1 MPIRASRRTRTRPV
15 LVLAL
20 ALPLALCACSGRGDG
35 AERDSA
41 TRTGALADTA
51 ALSATAGFVETSAA
65 FTDAGI
71 LAMLDEAN
79 QSDSSA
85 AALAIEKA
93 SDPEVKAFAAAM
105 MQDHHALRVTGEQLE
120 RRLSLTPL
128 LPAADP
134 LAPALDDEML
144 TLRRAGEGPG
154 PGFDRAYAEKE
165 AITHQAIVDFAERAR
180 RSTPNPQ
187 IRAYIDQMTPVL
199 RRHLARALV
208 LKNKLAPAT

>member
-1 MPIRASRRTRTRPV
+1 MPTRPSRCTRTRPV
-15 LVLAL
+15 LGLAV
-20 ALPLALCACSGRGDG
+20 ALPLALCACSGKGDG

-71 LAMLDEAN
+71 VAMLDEAN
-79 QSDSSA
+79 QADSAA
-85 AALAIEKA
+85 AALAIDKA
-93 SDPEVKAFAAAM
+93 SNPEVKAFAAAM
-105 MQDHHALRVTGEQLE
+105 MQDHHALRLKGEQLE
-120 RRLSLTPL
+120 KQLSLTPQ

-134 LAPALDDEML
+134 LAPALDDEMVA
-144 TLRRAGEGPG
+144 LRAAGEAS
-154 PGFDRAYAEKE
+154 GFDRVYVEKE
-165 AITHQAIVDFAERAR
+165 LITHQTIIDFAERAR

-199 RRHLARALV
+199 RRHLARALA
-208 LKNKLAPAT
+208 LKNKLAPAA

>member
-1 MPIRASRRTRTRPV
+1 MPTRPSRRSRTRPV

-20 ALPLALCACSGRGDG
+20 ALPFALCACSGKGDE

-41 TRTGALADTA
+41 TRPGALADTA

-93 SDPEVKAFAAAM
+93 TDAEVKAFAAAM
-105 MQDHHALRVTGEQLE
+105 MQDHHALRVKGEQLE
-120 RRLSLTPL
+120 KQLSLTPQ

-134 LAPALDDEML
+134 LAPALDDEMVA
-144 TLRRAGEGPG
+144 LRAAGEGPG
-154 PGFDRAYAEKE
+154 FDRTYVEKE
-165 AITHQAIVDFAERAR
+165 AITHQAIMDFAERAR

-187 IRAYIDQMTPVL
+187 IRDYIDQMTPVL
-199 RRHLARALV
+199 RRHLARALA
-208 LKNKLAPAT
+208 LKNKLAPAA

>member
-1 MPIRASRRTRTRPV
+1 MPTRPSRRTGTRPV
-15 LVLAL
+15 LALAL
-20 ALPLALCACSGRGDG
+20 ALPLAFCACSGRGDG

-93 SDPEVKAFAAAM
+93 TDAEVKAFAAAM
-105 MQDHHALRVTGEQLE
+105 MQDHHALRVKGEQLE
-120 RRLSLTPL
+120 KELSLTPQ

-134 LAPALDDEML
+134 LAPALDDEIVA
-144 TLRRAGEGPG
+144 LRAAGEG
-154 PGFDRAYAEKE
+154 PGFDRAYVGKE
-165 AITHQAIVDFAERAR
+165 TITHQAIMDFAERAR

-199 RRHLARALV
+199 RRHLARALA
-208 LKNKLAPAT
+208 LKNKLGPAA

>member
-1 MPIRASRRTRTRPV
+1 MPTRPSRCTRTRPV
-15 LVLAL
+15 IVLAL
-20 ALPLALCACSGRGDG
+20 ALPLALCACSGRGDE

-93 SDPEVKAFAAAM
+93 TDAEVKAFAAAM
-105 MQDHHALRVTGEQLE
+105 MQDHHALRVEGEQLE
-120 RRLSLTPL
+120 KQLSLTPR

-134 LAPALDDEML
+134 LAPALDDEMVA
-144 TLRRAGEGPG
+144 LRAAGEG
-154 PGFDRAYAEKE
+154 PGFDRAYVEKE
-165 AITHQAIVDFAERAR
+165 AITHQAIMDFAERAR

-187 IRAYIDQMTPVL
+187 IRAFIDQMTPVL
-199 RRHLARALV
+199 RRHLARALA
-208 LKNKLAPAT
+208 LKNKLAPAA

>member
-1 MPIRASRRTRTRPV
+1 MPTRPLRPTRTQPV

-20 ALPLALCACSGRGDG
+20 ALPLGLCACGASGDG
-35 AERDSA
+35 ADRDSA

-71 LAMLDEAN
+71 LAMLDEGN

-93 SDPEVKAFAAAM
+93 SDAEVKAFAAAM
-105 MQDHHALRVTGEQLE
+105 MQDHHALRVKGEQLE
-120 RRLSLTPL
+120 KQLSLTPR

-144 TLRRAGEGPG
+144 ALRTSGEG
-154 PGFDRAYAEKE
+154 PGFDRVYVEKE
-165 AITHQAIVDFAERAR
+165 LITHQAIMDFAERAR

-187 IRAYIDQMTPVL
+187 IRAYIDEITPVL

-208 LKNKLAPAT
+208 LKNKLAPAA

>member
-71 LAMLDEAN
+71 LAMLEEAN

-93 SDPEVKAFAAAM
+93 TDAEVKAFAAAL
-105 MQDHHALRVTGEQLE
+105 MQDHHALRVKGEQVE
-120 RRLSLTPL
+120 KQLSLTPQ

-134 LAPALDDEML
+134 LAPALDDEMVA
-144 TLRRAGEGPG
+144 LRAASEG
-154 PGFDRAYAEKE
+154 PGFDRVYVEKE
-165 AITHQAIVDFAERAR
+165 AITHQAIMDFAERAR

-199 RRHLARALV
+199 RRHLARVLA
-208 LKNKLAPAT
+208 LKNKLAPAA

>member
-1 MPIRASRRTRTRPV
+1 MPTRPSRRTRTRPV
-15 LVLAL
+15 LALAL
-20 ALPLALCACSGRGDG
+20 ALPLALCACSGKGDG

-93 SDPEVKAFAAAM
+93 ADAEVKAFAAAM
-105 MQDHHALRVTGEQLE
+105 MQDHHALRLKGEQLE
-120 RRLSLTPL
+120 KQLSLTPQ
-128 LPAADP
+128 LPASDP
-134 LAPALDDEML
+134 LAPALDDEMMA
-144 TLRRAGEGPG
+144 LRAAGEAS
-154 PGFDRAYAEKE
+154 GFDRVYVEKE
-165 AITHQAIVDFAERAR
+165 LITHQTIIDFAERAR

-199 RRHLARALV
+199 RRHLGRALA
-208 LKNKLAPAT
+208 LKNKLAPAA

>member
-1 MPIRASRRTRTRPV
+1 MPTRPSRCTRTRPV
-15 LVLAL
+15 IVLAL
-20 ALPLALCACSGRGDG
+20 ALPLALCACSGKGDG

-79 QSDSSA
+79 QSDSST

-93 SDPEVKAFAAAM
+93 SDAEVKAFAAAL
-105 MQDHHALRVTGEQLE
+105 MQDHHALRVKGEQLE
-120 RRLSLTPL
+120 KQLSLTPQ

-134 LAPALDDEML
+134 LAPALDDEMVA
-144 TLRRAGEGPG
+144 LRAASEG
-154 PGFDRAYAEKE
+154 PGFDRAYVEKE
-165 AITHQAIVDFAERAR
+165 AITHQAIMDFAERAR

-199 RRHLARALV
+199 RRHLARALA
-208 LKNKLAPAT
+208 LKNKLAPAA

>member
-1 MPIRASRRTRTRPV
+1 MPTRPSRRTRTRPI

-20 ALPLALCACSGRGDG
+20 ALPLALCACSARGDG
-35 AERDSA
+35 ADRDSA

-93 SDPEVKAFAAAM
+93 SDAEVKAFAAAM
-105 MQDHHALRVTGEQLE
+105 MQDHHALRMKGEQLE
-120 RRLSLTPL
+120 KQLSLTPR

-134 LAPALDDEML
+134 LAPALDDEMVA
-144 TLRRAGEGPG
+144 LRAASEG

-165 AITHQAIVDFAERAR
+165 AITHQAIMDFAERAR

-187 IRAYIDQMTPVL
+187 IRDYIDQMTPVL
-199 RRHLARALV
+199 RRHLARALS
-208 LKNKLAPAT
+208 LKNKLAPAA

>member
-1 MPIRASRRTRTRPV
+1 MPTRPSRRTGTRPV
-15 LVLAL
+15 LALAL
-20 ALPLALCACSGRGDG
+20 ALPLAFCACSGRGDG

-93 SDPEVKAFAAAM
+93 TDAEVKAFAAAM
-105 MQDHHALRVTGEQLE
+105 MQDHHALRVKGEQLE
-120 RRLSLTPL
+120 KQLSLTPQ

-134 LAPALDDEML
+134 LAPALDDEMVA
-144 TLRRAGEGPG
+144 LRAAGEG
-154 PGFDRAYAEKE
+154 PGFDRAYVGKE
-165 AITHQAIVDFAERAR
+165 TITHQAIMDFAERAR

-199 RRHLARALV
+199 RRHLARALA
-208 LKNKLAPAT
+208 LKNKLGPAA

>member
-1 MPIRASRRTRTRPV
+1 MPIRASRCTRTRPV

-71 LAMLDEAN
+71 LAMLEEAN

-93 SDPEVKAFAAAM
+93 TDAEVKAFAAAL
-105 MQDHHALRVTGEQLE
+105 MQDHHALRVKGEQVE
-120 RRLSLTPL
+120 KQLSLTPQ

-134 LAPALDDEML
+134 LAPALDDEMVA
-144 TLRRAGEGPG
+144 LRAASEG
-154 PGFDRAYAEKE
+154 PGFDRVYVEKE
-165 AITHQAIVDFAERAR
+165 AITHQAIMDFAERAR

-199 RRHLARALV
+199 RRHLARVLA
-208 LKNKLAPAT
+208 LKNKLAPAA

>member
-1 MPIRASRRTRTRPV
+1 MPTRPSRRTGTRPV
-15 LVLAL
+15 LALAL
-20 ALPLALCACSGRGDG
+20 ALPLAFCACGGRGDG

-93 SDPEVKAFAAAM
+93 TDAEVKAFAAAM
-105 MQDHHALRVTGEQLE
+105 MQDHHALRVKGEQLE
-120 RRLSLTPL
+120 KQLSLTPQ

-134 LAPALDDEML
+134 LAPALDDEMVA
-144 TLRRAGEGPG
+144 LRAAGEG
-154 PGFDRAYAEKE
+154 PGFDRAYVGKE
-165 AITHQAIVDFAERAR
+165 TITHQAIMDFAERAR

-199 RRHLARALV
+199 RRHLARAMA
-208 LKNKLAPAT
+208 LKNKLGPAA

>member
-1 MPIRASRRTRTRPV
+1 MPTRPSRCTRTRPI

-20 ALPLALCACSGRGDG
+20 ALPLVLCACSARGDG
-35 AERDSA
+35 ADRDSA

-93 SDPEVKAFAAAM
+93 SDAEVKAFAATM
-105 MQDHHALRVTGEQLE
+105 MQDHHALRMKGEQLE
-120 RRLSLTPL
+120 KQLSLTPR

-134 LAPALDDEML
+134 LAPALDDEMVA
-144 TLRRAGEGPG
+144 LRAASEG
-154 PGFDRAYAEKE
+154 PGFDRAYVEKE
-165 AITHQAIVDFAERAR
+165 PITHQVMMDFAERAR

-187 IRAYIDQMTPVL
+187 IRDYIDQMTPVL
-199 RRHLARALV
+199 RRHLARALA
-208 LKNKLAPAT
+208 LKNKLAPAA

>member
-1 MPIRASRRTRTRPV
+1 MPTRPSRHTRTW
-15 LVLAL
+15 LELAL
-20 ALPLALCACSGRGDG
+20 AVTVPLALDACGTGNG
-35 AERDSA
+35 GNRDAA

-93 SDPEVKAFAAAM
+93 SDAEVKAFAAAM
-105 MQDHHALRVTGEQLE
+105 LQDHRALRVKGAQLE
-120 RRLSLTPL
+120 RQLSLMPL

-134 LAPALDDEML
+134 LAPALDAEML
-144 TLRRAGEGPG
+144 ALRAAGEG
-154 PGFDRAYAEKE
+154 PGFDRAYVEKE
-165 AITHQAIVDFAERAR
+165 AITHQAIMDFAERAR

-187 IRAYIDQMTPVL
+187 IRAYIDQLTPVL
-199 RRHLARALV
+199 RRHLARALA
-208 LKNKLAPAT
+208 LKSKLGPAA

>member
-1 MPIRASRRTRTRPV
+1 MPTRPSRRTRTRPV

-20 ALPLALCACSGRGDG
+20 ALPLGLCACGASGDG
-35 AERDSA
+35 ADRDSA

-93 SDPEVKAFAAAM
+93 TDAEVKAFAAAM
-105 MQDHHALRVTGEQLE
+105 MQDHHALRVKGEQVE
-120 RRLSLTPL
+120 KQLSLTPQ

-134 LAPALDDEML
+134 LAPALDDE
-144 TLRRAGEGPG
+144 TIALRAAGEG
-154 PGFDRAYAEKE
+154 PGFDRAYVGKE
-165 AITHQAIVDFAERAR
+165 AITHQAIMDFAERAR

-187 IRAYIDQMTPVL
+187 IRAYIDEITPVL
-199 RRHLARALV
+199 RRHLARALA
-208 LKNKLAPAT
+208 LKNKLGPAA

>member
-1 MPIRASRRTRTRPV
+1 MPIRESRRTRTRPV

-20 ALPLALCACSGRGDG
+20 ALPLALCACSGSGDG

-71 LAMLDEAN
+71 LAMLEEAN

-93 SDPEVKAFAAAM
+93 TDAEVKAFAAAL
-105 MQDHHALRVTGEQLE
+105 MQDHHALRVKGEQLE
-120 RRLSLTPL
+120 KQLSLTPQ

-144 TLRRAGEGPG
+144 TLRAASEG
-154 PGFDRAYAEKE
+154 PGFDRAYVEKE
-165 AITHQAIVDFAERAR
+165 AITHQAIMDFAERAR

-199 RRHLARALV
+199 RRHLARALA
-208 LKNKLAPAT
+208 LKNKLAPAA

>member
-1 MPIRASRRTRTRPV
+1 MPTRPSRRTRTRPAIA
-15 LVLAL
+15 LAL
-20 ALPLALCACSGRGDG
+20 ALPLALGACGDKGDG
-35 AERDSA
+35 GDRDAA

-65 FTDAGI
+65 FTDAGS
-71 LAMLDEAN
+71 LAMLGEAN

-105 MQDHHALRVTGEQLE
+105 MQDHHALRLKGEQLE
-120 RRLSLTPL
+120 RQLSLTPL

-144 TLRRAGEGPG
+144 ALRAAGEGSG
-154 PGFDRAYAEKE
+154 VDRAYVEKE
-165 AITHQAIVDFAERAR
+165 LITHQTIIDFAERAR

-199 RRHLARALV
+199 RRHLARALA
-208 LKNKLAPAT
+208 LKNKLAPAA

>member
-1 MPIRASRRTRTRPV
+1 MPTRASRRTRTRPV

-20 ALPLALCACSGRGDG
+20 ALPLALCACSGRDDG

-93 SDPEVKAFAAAM
+93 TDAEVKAFAAAM
-105 MQDHHALRVTGEQLE
+105 MQDHHALRVKGEQLE
-120 RRLSLTPL
+120 KQLSLTPQ

-134 LAPALDDEML
+134 LAPALDDEMVA
-144 TLRRAGEGPG
+144 LRAAGEG
-154 PGFDRAYAEKE
+154 PGFDRAYVEKE
-165 AITHQAIVDFAERAR
+165 AITHQAIMDFAERAR

-199 RRHLARALV
+199 RRHLARALA
-208 LKNKLAPAT
+208 LKKKLGPAA